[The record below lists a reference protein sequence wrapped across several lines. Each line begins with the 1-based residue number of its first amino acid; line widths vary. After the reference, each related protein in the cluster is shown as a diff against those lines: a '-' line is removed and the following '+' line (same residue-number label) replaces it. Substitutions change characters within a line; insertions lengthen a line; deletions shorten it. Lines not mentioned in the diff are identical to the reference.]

1 MVLTTPWLLPVSFA
15 PNMFRNMVKLMGPEA
30 SLSMASSSSSL
41 MLVLPVADTRHG
53 QECHTP
59 LAVLLLVCLLS
70 PLVAHLHH
78 SKLRRPEGGR

>member
-1 MVLTTPWLLPVSFA
+1 MVLTSPWLSPVSFA

-41 MLVLPVADTRHG
+41 MLVLPVTDTRQE
-53 QECHTP
+53 QECYTS
-59 LAVLLLVCLLS
+59 LAVLLVCPLS

-78 SKLRRPEGGR
+78 SKLGKPEGGR